1 MKTTNEELKLDECD
15 GDDQYDNEYV
25 YLFKC

>member
-15 GDDQYDNEYV
+15 DDDQYDNEYV
-25 YLFKC
+25 YPFKC